1 MTPKESLSPHDVAS
15 LYNGDRSAESATNV
29 LKLFGKIALGAGI
42 AFGVYQGAN
51 AFFGSTNIE
60 SCQEARAT
68 AQNPQDP
75 DLSFTTDR
83 GITIYCNLRPLE

>member
-1 MTPKESLSPHDVAS
+1 MSKELPLSPHDRYS
-15 LYNGDRSAESATNV
+15 LHNGDRSAESATNV

-42 AFGVYQGAN
+42 AFGAYHAAD

-60 SCQEARAT
+60 SCQEARVT

-83 GITIYCNLRPLE
+83 GITIYCNPRPLE